1 MTQTLVFGVNRV
13 NTSPPNPP
21 NFLFLLLIV
30 ENIHFVNIYQ
40 YIWDCAA
47 EKLCSVRK
55 IRSGN
60 SCAGIKDLKK
70 QKQKNRRTICIAK
83 HESVD

>member
-30 ENIHFVNIYQ
+30 ENIHFV
-40 YIWDCAA
+40 
-47 EKLCSVRK
+47 
-55 IRSGN
+55 
-60 SCAGIKDLKK
+60 
-70 QKQKNRRTICIAK
+70 
-83 HESVD
+83 